1 MSELTVEYDSAK
13 PETIAIRSAR
23 DQSLDGLDVPAAAI
37 KFHFTR
43 TEKGR
48 LPKIVSPF
56 YFLTAEPLVLTAE
69 PLVLTAAEALA
80 KRPQDARSVRLWQ
93 QDYDASEFGV
103 VAWHEGPAI
112 RSMLIPLTPEI
123 VLLERT
129 TMRQV
134 WPRKTAGVR

>member
-1 MSELTVEYDSAK
+1 MSELTVEFDSAK
-13 PETIAIRSAR
+13 PETIAIRRAS
-23 DQSLDGLDVPAAAI
+23 DQSLAGLVVPPAAI
-37 KFHFTR
+37 KFHFAR

-56 YFLTAEPLVLTAE
+56 YFLTAEPLVLSS
-69 PLVLTAAEALA
+69 AEAV
-80 KRPQDARSVRLWQ
+80 ARSPKDAPSIRLWQ

-103 VAWHEGPAI
+103 VAWHEGPAL

-134 WPRKTAGVR
+134 WPRTTTGR